1 MVQMTSQ
8 HLKQALTQAQL
19 ELGNAIQQRDHWNLE
34 VIRLQSVV
42 KSLAIGAVRTEKE
55 EQIAEELNFQLG
67 LAQTIEAILN
77 QSGGY
82 FSPVE
87 MRDTL
92 RTLGYD
98 LARYANPLALIH
110 QTLVRL
116 AADKRIQYVNG
127 KYSQSRFYELFG
139 SRAPVAGKPNFSSPT
154 PRIKTR

>member
-1 MVQMTSQ
+1 MTSQ

-19 ELGNAIQQRDHWNLE
+19 ELGNAIQHRDHWNLE

-55 EQIAEELNFQLG
+55 EQIAEEMNFQLG

-110 QTLVRL
+110 QTLIRL
-116 AADKRIQYVNG
+116 TADRRIQSVNG
-127 KYSQSRFYELFG
+127 KYTRSRFYELF
-139 SRAPVAGKPNFSSPT
+139 APGIPSVGKPDSSGPT